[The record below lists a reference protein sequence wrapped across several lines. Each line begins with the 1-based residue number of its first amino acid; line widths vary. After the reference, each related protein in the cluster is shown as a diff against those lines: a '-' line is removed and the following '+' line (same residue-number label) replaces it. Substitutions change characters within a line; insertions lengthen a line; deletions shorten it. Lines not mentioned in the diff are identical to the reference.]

1 MGVIWH
7 KVWFDLWHNKVRTL
21 LVVFSI
27 AVGVFAVGAIFGMV
41 EQMVPTMDAAHQAT
55 HPSPVT
61 IYLMQPVDRDTIL
74 ALAKIPG
81 VESVEP
87 LTTIDMRYKIKPEE
101 QWRKGSILARDDYE
115 HLTYELLQ
123 LKAGEWPGE
132 LSLAI
137 ERMHSPFYGLDIG
150 DTVIIEVGDQ
160 VKTFPITGKIR
171 HPFVPPPSMYD
182 WAWFFGSAEMMDLFG
197 IPQGQFTQIK
207 VGILN
212 YTPDHARAV
221 ASDIKERLARQG
233 IQVMATQYQDP
244 AKHWG
249 RSFMDGMNLVL
260 QIVAV
265 ISMLLSAVLVLNT
278 LTAIITQQTNQ
289 IGVLK
294 AIGGSRST
302 IIRLYLVGVFI
313 YGLLA
318 LCIALPLGV
327 FSSYQISRT
336 FLGLFN
342 ISYDQYSLTRQTII
356 IQVFA
361 ALAVPLIAALV
372 PVLSGAAITVRQAIS
387 SYGLGG
393 DFRSG
398 WFDQVIERVS
408 RRILAP
414 YQAIALANTFRR
426 KGRLLLTE
434 LVLVIAGVVFLMVMS
449 LSSSLTATLDAEFG
463 RRTHDVII
471 SFDTLRRV
479 DRTAALA
486 ETISGV
492 EKAEMWIVT
501 PVTILRQSQRS
512 LDAGMGSQLQGVPVE
527 DPMYMPRIVE
537 GRWLQPGDG
546 NVVVMNK
553 ETAED
558 EHIRLGDTITLDM
571 GEWGKDD
578 WQVVGLYQVSL
589 VIGGGFAT
597 DALYAPRPAVYEATK
612 KTGKGSTLLVRTS
625 NHSGEEI
632 RQVASKLEDLFAQ
645 RHIDIFQ
652 IENMP
657 ASRKTADAGFFIVI
671 YMLLVLAL
679 IIVLVG
685 GIGLMGSL
693 WINVI
698 ERTKEIGILRAIGAV
713 SSKIMGMFMLE
724 GLLQGLMS
732 WMIAIPISL
741 VVTPLLANAM
751 GQTMFQSNLDYRFN
765 WEAVFIWLAIVLVI
779 STLASI
785 IPAYNATRVNV
796 RQSLNYE

>member
-21 LVVFSI
+21 LVVCSI
-27 AVGVFAVGAIFGMV
+27 AVGVFAVGATFGMV
-41 EQMVPTMDAAHQAT
+41 EQMMPTMDAAHQET
-55 HPSPVT
+55 RPSPVT
-61 IYLMQPVDRDTIL
+61 IYLTQPVDRDTIL

-87 LTTIDMRYKIKPEE
+87 LNTVDMRYKIKPGE
-101 QWRKGSILARDDYE
+101 QWRKGSILVRDDYE
-115 HLTYELLQ
+115 HQTYDLLQ
-123 LKAGEWPGE
+123 LKDGEWPSGF
-132 LSLAI
+132 SLAI

-150 DTVIIEVGDQ
+150 DSVIIEVGNQ
-160 VKTFPITGKIR
+160 EKTLSITGKIR

-182 WAWFFGSAEMMDLFG
+182 WAWFFGSAELMDLYG
-197 IPQGQFTQIK
+197 IPQGRFTQIK
-207 VGILN
+207 LGILN
-212 YTPDHARAV
+212 YTPDYARVV
-221 ASDIKERLARQG
+221 ASAIKDRLARQG
-233 IQVMATQYQDP
+233 IQVIATQYQDP

-249 RSFMDGMNLVL
+249 RAFMDGMNLVL
-260 QIVAV
+260 QVVAV

-294 AIGGSRST
+294 AIGGGRST
-302 IIRLYLVGVFI
+302 IVRLYLVGVFI

-327 FSSYQISRT
+327 ISSYQISRS

-342 ISYDQYSLTRQTII
+342 IDYDRYTLTSQAIAF
-356 IQVFA
+356 QVFA
-361 ALAVPLIAALV
+361 ALAVPLIAALA
-372 PVLSGAAITVRQAIS
+372 PVLNGAAITVRQAIS

-393 DFRSG
+393 DFGSN
-398 WFDQVIERVS
+398 WLDKAIERIG
-408 RRILAP
+408 RRVLAP

-471 SFDTLRRV
+471 SFDALRRV
-479 DRTAALA
+479 DRTTALA
-486 ETISGV
+486 ETIPGV
-492 EKAEMWIVT
+492 EKAEMWIVA
-501 PVTILRQSQRS
+501 PVTILRQGQRS
-512 LDAGMGSQLQGVPVE
+512 LDAGMGSQLQGVPVD
-527 DPMYMPRIVE
+527 DPMYTPKMVK

-558 EHIRLGDTITLDM
+558 ENIQLGDTISLDM

-578 WQVVGLYQVSL
+578 WQVVGFYQVAL
-589 VIGGGFAT
+589 VLGGSYYM
-597 DALYAPRPAVYEATK
+597 DALYAPRPAVFEATK

-625 NHSGEEI
+625 HHSEGDV
-632 RQVASKLEDLFAQ
+632 RQIASKLEDLFAQ
-645 RHIDIFQ
+645 RHIDIYQ
-652 IENMP
+652 IETMP
-657 ASRKTADAGFFIVI
+657 ALRKTSDSSFFIVV
-671 YMLLVLAL
+671 YMLLVLAF
-679 IIVLVG
+679 VVALVG

-724 GLLQGLMS
+724 GVLQGLMS

-741 VVTPLLANAM
+741 AVTPLLANAM
-751 GQTMFQSNLDYRFN
+751 GQTMFQSSLDYSFN
-765 WEAVFIWLAIVLVI
+765 WEAVLVWLAIILLI
-779 STLASI
+779 SILASA
-785 IPAYNATRVNV
+785 IPAYSATRVNV
-796 RQSLNYE
+796 RQSLSYE

>member
-7 KVWFDLWHNKVRTL
+7 KLWFDLWHNKVRTL
-21 LVVFSI
+21 LVVCSI
-27 AVGVFAVGAIFGMV
+27 AVGVFAVGATFGMV
-41 EQMVPTMDAAHQAT
+41 EQMMPTMDAAHQET
-55 HPSPVT
+55 RPSPVT
-61 IYLMQPVDRDTIL
+61 IYLTQPVDRDTIL

-87 LTTIDMRYKIKPEE
+87 LNTVDMRYKIKPGD
-101 QWRKGSILARDDYE
+101 QWRKGSILVRDDYE
-115 HLTYELLQ
+115 HQTYDLLQ
-123 LKAGEWPGE
+123 LKDGEWPSGF
-132 LSLAI
+132 SLAI

-150 DTVIIEVGDQ
+150 DSVIIEVGNQ
-160 VKTFPITGKIR
+160 EKTLSITGKIR

-182 WAWFFGSAEMMDLFG
+182 WAWFFGSAELMDLYG
-197 IPQGQFTQIK
+197 IPQGRFTQIK
-207 VGILN
+207 LGILN
-212 YTPDHARAV
+212 YTPDYARVV
-221 ASDIKERLARQG
+221 ASAIKDRLARQG
-233 IQVMATQYQDP
+233 IQVIATQYQDP

-249 RSFMDGMNLVL
+249 RAFMDGMNLVL
-260 QIVAV
+260 QVVAV

-294 AIGGSRST
+294 AIGGGRST
-302 IIRLYLVGVFI
+302 IVRLYLVGVFI

-327 FSSYQISRT
+327 ISSYQISRS

-342 ISYDQYSLTRQTII
+342 IDYDRYTLTSQAIAF
-356 IQVFA
+356 QVFA
-361 ALAVPLIAALV
+361 ALAVPLIAALA
-372 PVLSGAAITVRQAIS
+372 PVLNGAAITVRQAIS

-393 DFRSG
+393 DFGSN
-398 WFDQVIERVS
+398 WLDKAIERIG
-408 RRILAP
+408 RRVLAP

-471 SFDTLRRV
+471 SFDALRRV
-479 DRTAALA
+479 DRTTALA
-486 ETISGV
+486 ETIPGV
-492 EKAEMWIVT
+492 EKAEMWIVA
-501 PVTILRQSQRS
+501 PVTILRQGQRS
-512 LDAGMGSQLQGVPVE
+512 LDAGMGSQLQGVPVD
-527 DPMYMPRIVE
+527 DPMYTPKMVK

-558 EHIRLGDTITLDM
+558 ENIQLGDTISLDM

-578 WQVVGLYQVSL
+578 WQVVGFYQVAL
-589 VIGGGFAT
+589 VLGGSYYM
-597 DALYAPRPAVYEATK
+597 DALYAPRPAVFEATK

-625 NHSGEEI
+625 HHSEGDV
-632 RQVASKLEDLFAQ
+632 RQIASKLEDLFAQ
-645 RHIDIFQ
+645 RHIDIYQ
-652 IENMP
+652 IETMP
-657 ASRKTADAGFFIVI
+657 ALRKTSDSSFFIVV
-671 YMLLVLAL
+671 YMLLVLAF
-679 IIVLVG
+679 VVALVG

-724 GLLQGLMS
+724 GVLQGLMS

-741 VVTPLLANAM
+741 AVTPLLANAM
-751 GQTMFQSNLDYRFN
+751 GQTMFQSSLDYSFN
-765 WEAVFIWLAIVLVI
+765 WEAVLVWLAIILLI
-779 STLASI
+779 SILASA
-785 IPAYNATRVNV
+785 IPAYSATRVNV
-796 RQSLNYE
+796 RQSLSYE